1 MNSLSWKVLVLQLLK
16 LITSIVFELQSW
28 YWYQK
33 KRKNVLYNVTE
44 RFFQFS
50 NYQKNYDVWKF
61 EISMKNPFF
70 RKKWNNSKTNT
81 KFEKNTL
88 LRCRTENSASIDMN
102 IDSVGQTVI
111 TITKDPHFSRFLWIT
126 RFLWRK
132 WKKVQNINPIYFLI
146 LHMSTKF
153 HYDRTNN
160 KEFFFFGSTVPLRQ
174 KRNITLDRVAFEE
187 RKQQEGE
194 LFDDFYVAIRS
205 LADES
210 DLCEH
215 CKEQRITTRIIWH

>member
-28 YWYQK
+28 Y
-33 KRKNVLYNVTE
+33 VLYNVTE

-70 RKKWNNSKTNT
+70 RKKCNNSKTNA
-81 KFEKNTL
+81 KFEKNSL

-102 IDSVGQTVI
+102 IDSVGQTVRKLSRLQKTPI
-111 TITKDPHFSRFLWIT
+111 FPRFLWIT

-160 KEFFFFGSTVPLRQ
+160 KEFFFWEYGPL
-174 KRNITLDRVAFEE
+174 KNF
-187 RKQQEGE
+187 
-194 LFDDFYVAIRS
+194 
-205 LADES
+205 
-210 DLCEH
+210 
-215 CKEQRITTRIIWH
+215 